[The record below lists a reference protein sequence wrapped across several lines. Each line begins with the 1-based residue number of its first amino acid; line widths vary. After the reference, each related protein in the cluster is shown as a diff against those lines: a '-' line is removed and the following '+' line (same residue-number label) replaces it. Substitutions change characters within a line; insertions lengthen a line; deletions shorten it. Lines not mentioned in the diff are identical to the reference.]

1 MSLGKYLK
9 ERFFYFL
16 INGMMFVAIAFIM
29 FLISIP
35 NVIIFLVFL
44 IWFVPLCLY
53 IIFEYIKA
61 KKYYGELEAVN
72 EELDKKHLLPEIIEE
87 PDFIEGKIVHEVL
100 REANKSMYE
109 NVKEY
114 KNKEEEYREYIE
126 TWVHEIKTPIASIRL
141 MLDNN
146 KENTDNR
153 FNSEMDKVELFIEQ
167 VLYYSRS
174 NDVSKDYI
182 VRKFSIKDSIFKV
195 IKRNSRDFINKRISL
210 DIFEEDKEV
219 YSDPKWVEFIVNQL
233 IGNAVKYA
241 KDKDGKISLKLI
253 EEKENIKLVIS
264 DNGVGIDEKDI
275 RRVFEKGFTG
285 ENGRKFGQSTGM
297 GLYLCKKLCDK
308 LGIGIILKSQL
319 SVGTEI
325 TLIFPQGSMTKL

>member
-29 FLISIP
+29 FLINIP

-72 EELDKKHLLPEIIEE
+72 EELDKKYLLPEIIEE

-146 KENTDNR
+146 KGNADNR

-182 VRKFSIKDSIFKV
+182 VRKFFIKDYIFKV

-241 KDKDGKISLKLI
+241 KDKDGKIALKLI

-308 LGIGIILKSQL
+308 LGIGITLKSQL

>member
-72 EELDKKHLLPEIIEE
+72 EELDKKYLLPEIIEE